1 MTRQAALRV
10 LWKRLLVLL
19 IVMLV
24 VSTSVMAS
32 ATFADFG
39 NTGILVFMVG
49 NIGGYVGMHRSLGD
63 MTDDELAGLA
73 ESWWSLVAPSVV
85 GGVLALVLYVL
96 FMSGILGGDLFPKI
110 RSDQV
115 EPVKSLKALALQH
128 AEGLT
133 EYAKLFFWSF
143 VGGFNQKYVVDV
155 INSVRAK

>member
-1 MTRQAALRV
+1 MNRQEALRI
-10 LWKRLLVLL
+10 LWKRLLILL
-19 IVMLV
+19 VVMLV
-24 VSTSVMAS
+24 ISTSVMVS

-63 MTDDELAGLA
+63 MKDEEVVGLA
-73 ESWWSLVAPSVV
+73 ASWWSIVAPSVV

-110 RSDQV
+110 ESD
-115 EPVKSLKALALQH
+115 ETEAVKSLKALALQH
-128 AEGLT
+128 AKGLT

-143 VGGFNQKYVVDV
+143 VAGFNQKYVVDV

>member
-1 MTRQAALRV
+1 MTRQEALRI

-19 IVMLV
+19 VIMLAA
-24 VSTSVMAS
+24 STSVMAG
-32 ATFADFG
+32 AALGNFG

-49 NIGGYVGMHRSLGD
+49 NIGGYVGMHRALGD
-63 MTDDELAGLA
+63 MKDDEVIGLA
-73 ESWWSLVAPSVV
+73 VSWWAIVAPSVV

-110 RSDQV
+110 KSDV
-115 EPVKSLKALALQH
+115 TEPVKSLQALVMQH
-128 AEGLT
+128 AEGVT

-143 VGGFNQKYVVDV
+143 IGGFNQKYVVDV